1 MTQAR
6 QLTQARARSSCP
18 RGQRDE
24 TRERDVKIQGDSV
37 SRLTPHPKTAASSS
51 AGESGENR
59 DERRPKG
66 AAQGRKPPR
75 KMNPARLERIAVAHL
90 QRFGSS
96 AANLKRVL
104 RRRIER
110 SCEHHGDDPADF
122 EAPLDELIARLEDLD
137 FLDDRRYGASLL
149 RSARA
154 RGAST
159 REIRVKL
166 RHKGLDPALCDELLK
181 EEARKEGE
189 AGQDADFES
198 AWRYARR
205 RRLGPFRRDADLR
218 LEHRQR
224 DLAALG
230 RRGFGYPVACRV
242 IDADDL
248 KDEAGQA

>member
-1 MTQAR
+1 
-6 QLTQARARSSCP
+6 
-18 RGQRDE
+18 
-24 TRERDVKIQGDSV
+24 
-37 SRLTPHPKTAASSS
+37 
-51 AGESGENR
+51 
-59 DERRPKG
+59 
-66 AAQGRKPPR
+66 
-75 KMNPARLERIAVAHL
+75 MNPARLERIAVAHL

-96 AANLKRVL
+96 AANLRRVL

-122 EAPLDELIARLEDLD
+122 EAPLDDLIVRLEDLD

-166 RHKGLDPALCDELLK
+166 RHKGLDPALCDELLR
-181 EEARKEGE
+181 EEGE
-189 AGQDADFES
+189 AGPDADFES

-205 RRLGPFRRDADLR
+205 RRLGPFRSDADLR

-248 KDEAGQA
+248 ENEADQA